1 MSRQKLKLCHI
12 ITGLDTGGAEMM
24 LYKLLSCID
33 QEAFDVEVISLTD
46 IGPIG
51 QRIQALEVPVRALG
65 MRRGIPSAS
74 HIMRLASWL
83 RRGQPHIVQ
92 TWMYHADLAGGL
104 AGRLAGHDRIAWN
117 IRQSDLVANSSKR
130 STIWTIKTC
139 AHLSRKVPA
148 RIVCCSHAS
157 ERIHTALGYAADKM
171 VVIPNGFDLTA
182 YHPDPVARLSVRQE
196 LGLAEDA
203 PLIGLVGRFHP
214 QKDHQTFVQAVALL
228 HARLPNVHF
237 VLCGD
242 GIDCNNPQLTGWIEA
257 AGVCDVCH
265 LLGRRSDIPRISA
278 ALDILTSSSAF
289 GEGFPNVVG
298 EAMACGVPC
307 VVTDVG
313 DSALIVGE
321 TGRVVPI
328 RSPERLAAAWRE
340 LIEAGTEARGR
351 LGQAA
356 RCRVEEHFSL
366 PTVTRRY
373 EQFYEEFAGLCVD

>member
-1 MSRQKLKLCHI
+1 MSGQRIKLYHI

-24 LYKLLSCID
+24 LYKLLSRID
-33 QEAFDVEVISLTD
+33 RKAFEVEVVSLTD

-51 QRIQALEVPVRALG
+51 QRIQGLEVPVRALG
-65 MRRGIPSAS
+65 MRRGIPSAA

-83 RRGQPHIVQ
+83 RHGCPHIVQ

-104 AGRLAGHDRIAWN
+104 AGRLAGHERIAWN

-139 AHLSRKVPA
+139 AHLSRRVPA
-148 RIVCCSHAS
+148 RIVCCSQAS
-157 ERIHTALGYAADKM
+157 ERIHTALGYAAEKM
-171 VVIPNGFDLTA
+171 VVIPNGFDLAA

-196 LGLAEDA
+196 LGLPEHA

-228 HARLPNVHF
+228 RARLPDVHF
-237 VLCGD
+237 ALCGD
-242 GIDCNNPQLTGWIEA
+242 GIDSNNPQLTSWIED
-257 AGVCDVCH
+257 AGVGDRCH
-265 LLGRRSDIPRISA
+265 LLGRRNDIPRISA
-278 ALDILTSSSAF
+278 ALDILASSSAF

-321 TGRVVPI
+321 TGKVVPI
-328 RSPERLAAAWRE
+328 RCPERLAAAWGE
-340 LIEAGTEARGR
+340 LIEAGAEARAR
-351 LGQAA
+351 LGRSA

-366 PTVTRRY
+366 PTITRRY
-373 EQFYEEFAGLCVD
+373 EQFYKELASRCAD